1 MGGSKAG
8 ASVVCVVLI
17 VFLDKNL
24 IFQLE
29 FLMSISNALLYQ
41 RSCGK
46 RMSWC
51 RLCSVNSLFDK
62 SKNPSFS
69 TGVLEF
75 MTWQADVDL
84 LRFTFSA
91 DIERKHN
98 LAVKLKNEKENNEK
112 AVIQTKFLEIRSQ
125 NNQMEEQLKKTE
137 KDKQLLAARVD
148 DLEIRIENSERQ
160 TAAAIAECEQLRCQ
174 LSEAKSLEASQAEI
188 LKIKEDDIVTLQ
200 AEVEVWYI
208 CSEIFLAFFPL
219 KTGFLHVQ
227 RALYTSRLQIL

>member
-1 MGGSKAG
+1 
-8 ASVVCVVLI
+8 
-17 VFLDKNL
+17 
-24 IFQLE
+24 
-29 FLMSISNALLYQ
+29 
-41 RSCGK
+41 
-46 RMSWC
+46 MSWC

-98 LAVKLKNEKENNEK
+98 LAVKQKNEK
-112 AVIQTKFLEIRSQ
+112 AVIQTKFLEIRSE

>member
-1 MGGSKAG
+1 MSGSKAG

-98 LAVKLKNEKENNEK
+98 LAVKQKNEK